1 MKTEETAGRGM
12 GRQIRERAAFLVFK
26 QALAEGRGFLE
37 GEGAMTQNAIDLG
50 TFITWEHG
58 ENYPF
63 SACMK
68 KLMEVL
74 GADQGLYT
82 YGFFAGLSGDD
93 FIMCYGNNGLYND
106 CVSVCED
113 AETFLAR
120 TFGRIGLRYELASPA
135 QWKRDP
141 EALKKKLQSFI
152 DRGVPVLVKGAMG
165 KGMNFDLAFAYE
177 ENGEVFSVTCGDPK
191 HNQTCRLAESGSA
204 FIFIDSL
211 PQIEDIAQVY
221 RESMLQIPQLMRAR
235 TAAGVDFGANAYRR
249 WADDLENGRYES
261 LIPEEFESW
270 GDWCVF
276 VCNLATNARHGAD
289 FLARAYVYNPD
300 MPGILRFLALLD
312 RNEDLWRELERLGTG
327 LNVTLEALQ
336 NPDTRRKTVETIRR
350 FIPLNQQMERELTQ
364 RRDGVN

>member
-1 MKTEETAGRGM
+1 
-12 GRQIRERAAFLVFK
+12 
-26 QALAEGRGFLE
+26 
-37 GEGAMTQNAIDLG
+37 MTQNTIDLG
-50 TFITWEHG
+50 TFITWERG

-68 KLMEVL
+68 KLMELL
-74 GADQGLYT
+74 GGDRQLYT

-106 CVSVCED
+106 CISVCEE
-113 AETFLAR
+113 AETFLKR

-135 QWKRDP
+135 QWKQNP
-141 EALKKKLQSFI
+141 EALKEKLRGFI
-152 DRGVPVLVKGAMG
+152 DRGIPVLVKGVNE

-177 ENGEVFSVTCGDPK
+177 EGGDVFSVTCGDPK
-191 HNQTCRLAESGSA
+191 YNQPYRLAESSCT

-235 TAAGVDFGANAYRR
+235 TAAGVDFGAAAYRR

-261 LIPEEFESW
+261 LTPEEFESW

-312 RNEDLWRELERLGTG
+312 RNEDYWREMENLGTG
-327 LNVTLEALQ
+327 LNVTLDALQ
-336 NPDTRRKTVETIRR
+336 DQDKRRETVRIIRK
-350 FIPLNQQMERELTQ
+350 FIPLNEEMMQHF
-364 RRDGVN
+364 V